1 MSVGKDAAGTVR
13 ICTFGSSEEVGCS
26 KLCLSTVDAMTRGLM
41 ICKHYRNIKVDQIW
55 ILFSRNLQPE

>member
-1 MSVGKDAAGTVR
+1 MQLVLSEYVLLEG
-13 ICTFGSSEEVGCS
+13 SEEVGCS

-41 ICKHYRNIKVDQIW
+41 ICKHYSNIKVDQIW